1 MDRAQEIGLFRW
13 QIVGEA
19 TDVSL
24 SARERGRLVRALAER
39 EHLAPDG
46 RWVRVGRN
54 TLDRWI
60 RAYREG
66 GFDALVPAPRR
77 VANATPERLL
87 ELAVALRREQPART
101 AAQIHRIIVEA
112 EGAAPSAR
120 TIQRHLAAA
129 GLPWKGSQ
137 IARALGRFEAESRN
151 ELWTGDAL
159 HGPLIDGR
167 RVFLFCFIDDHS
179 RLLVGYR
186 WAAREDVLNASR
198 ALRAGIA
205 ARGLPKAVYVD
216 NGSPF
221 VSGQLLRACAVLG
234 IRLIHSTPGRPEGRG
249 KIERVF
255 RTVREQ
261 LLVELEDRPPAS
273 LEDLNRI
280 FQSWVEQVYHRRVH
294 TETGQTPL
302 ERFLAAG
309 PPPLPS
315 ELALTGAFRWSE
327 RRTVSKTGTVGMHGN
342 TYEVDPE
349 LAGRQVDLVFDPLE
363 LADVA
368 VQIDGRHVG
377 LAVRAAGSNVTSIHA
392 PSRPSRRREPT
403 GIDYLGLIQKRR
415 EQELQQR
422 IDYRHLPAA
431 GGERPRRQQGDDGMS
446 IDRLRAHWGLSRTPF
461 TKELATSMLFASAAH
476 QEAVAR
482 VGWIISERALG
493 VVCGEVGAGKTVAA
507 RAATASLDSS
517 RYSIIYL
524 PNPASG
530 RAGSTPRSS
539 PRSAPPPGSIG
550 RR

>member
-1 MDRAQEIGLFRW
+1 MDRAQQIGLFRW
-13 QIVGEA
+13 RIVGEA

-39 EHLAPDG
+39 EHLHPDG

-77 VANATPERLL
+77 RAKGTPERL
-87 ELAVALRREQPART
+87 ELAVALRSEQPART
-101 AAQIHRIIVEA
+101 AAQIHRIILEA
-112 EGAAPSAR
+112 EGTAPSAW
-120 TIQRHLAAA
+120 TIQRHLKVA
-129 GLPWKGSQ
+129 GLPWKGSAV
-137 IARALGRFEAESRN
+137 ARALGRFEAEHRN

-159 HGPLIDGR
+159 HGPLIDGHR
-167 RVFLFCFIDDHS
+167 TFLFCFLDDHS

-198 ALRAGIA
+198 ALRAGMA

-255 RTVREQ
+255 RTVRDQ

-280 FQSWVEQVYHRRVH
+280 FQSWAEQVYHRRVH

-315 ELALTGAFRWSE
+315 ELALIGAFRWSE

-342 TYEVDPE
+342 TYEIDPE
-349 LAGRQVDLVFDPLE
+349 LAGREVDLVFDPLE

-368 VQIDGRHVG
+368 VQIDGQHRG
-377 LAVRAAGSNVTSIHA
+377 LAVPLRIKRHVHPRAQPPAA
-392 PSRPSRRREPT
+392 PAQPT

-422 IDYRHLPAA
+422 IDYRHLPGPGGAA
-431 GGERPRRQQGDDGMS
+431 ANDQNDN
-446 IDRLRAHWGLSRTPF
+446 
-461 TKELATSMLFASAAH
+461 KETT
-476 QEAVAR
+476 E
-482 VGWIISERALG
+482 
-493 VVCGEVGAGKTVAA
+493 
-507 RAATASLDSS
+507 
-517 RYSIIYL
+517 
-524 PNPASG
+524 
-530 RAGSTPRSS
+530 
-539 PRSAPPPGSIG
+539 
-550 RR
+550 

>member
-1 MDRAQEIGLFRW
+1 LFRW

-19 TDVSL
+19 TDMSL

-46 RWVRVGRN
+46 RWIRVGRN

-77 VANATPERLL
+77 VANATPERLF

-120 TIQRHLAAA
+120 TIQRHLAAL
-129 GLPWKGSQ
+129 GLPWKGSPV
-137 IARALGRFEAESRN
+137 ARALGRFEAESRN

-179 RLLVGYR
+179 RLLAGYR

-234 IRLIHSTPGRPEGRG
+234 IRLIHSRPGRPEGRG

-280 FQSWVEQVYHRRVH
+280 FQAWVEQVYHRRVH

-309 PPPLPS
+309 PPTLPG

-327 RRTVSKTGTVGMHGN
+327 RRTVSKTGTVSMHGN
-342 TYEVDPE
+342 TYEIDPE

-377 LAVRAAGSNVTSIHA
+377 MAVPLQIKRHVHPRAQ
-392 PSRPSRRREPT
+392 PQREPGAPT
-403 GIDYLGLIQKRR
+403 GIDYLSLIQKRR

-422 IDYRHLPAA
+422 IDYRHLPAV
-431 GGERPRRQQGDDGMS
+431 D
-446 IDRLRAHWGLSRTPF
+446 
-461 TKELATSMLFASAAH
+461 
-476 QEAVAR
+476 
-482 VGWIISERALG
+482 
-493 VVCGEVGAGKTVAA
+493 
-507 RAATASLDSS
+507 RAAEDDENDNKEMT
-517 RYSIIYL
+517 
-524 PNPASG
+524 G
-530 RAGSTPRSS
+530 
-539 PRSAPPPGSIG
+539 
-550 RR
+550 

>member
-1 MDRAQEIGLFRW
+1 MDRAQEIGLLRW

-24 SARERGRLVRALAER
+24 SARERGRLVRALAGR
-39 EHLAPDG
+39 EHLGPDG
-46 RWVRVGRN
+46 RRVRVARN

-60 RAYREG
+60 RAYREA
-66 GFDALVPAPRR
+66 GFDGLVPAPRR
-77 VANATPERLL
+77 VANGTPERLL

-112 EGAAPSAR
+112 EGVSPSAR

-129 GLPWKGSQ
+129 GLAWKGGPV
-137 IARALGRFEAESRN
+137 ARALGRFEAEFRN

-167 RVFLFCFIDDHS
+167 RVFLFCFIDDRS

-234 IRLIHSTPGRPEGRG
+234 IRLIHSRPGRPEGRG

-255 RTVREQ
+255 RTIREQ
-261 LLVELEDRPPAS
+261 VLVELEDHPPAT
-273 LEDLNRI
+273 LDELNRI

-302 ERFLAAG
+302 ERFLAPGA
-309 PPPLPS
+309 PTLPG

-327 RRTVSKTGTVGMHGN
+327 RRTVSKTGTVSMHGN
-342 TYEVDPE
+342 SYEVDPE

-377 LAVRAAGSNVTSIHA
+377 LAVALKIARHVHPRAQPPAQPGES
-392 PSRPSRRREPT
+392 T
-403 GIDYLGLIQKRR
+403 GIDYLGLIRQRR
-415 EQELQQR
+415 EQELQKR
-422 IDYRHLPAA
+422 IDYRHLPAFDA
-431 GGERPRRQQGDDGMS
+431 AAENDENDTRR
-446 IDRLRAHWGLSRTPF
+446 
-461 TKELATSMLFASAAH
+461 
-476 QEAVAR
+476 
-482 VGWIISERALG
+482 
-493 VVCGEVGAGKTVAA
+493 
-507 RAATASLDSS
+507 
-517 RYSIIYL
+517 
-524 PNPASG
+524 
-530 RAGSTPRSS
+530 
-539 PRSAPPPGSIG
+539 
-550 RR
+550 

>member
-1 MDRAQEIGLFRW
+1 VDRAQEIGLFRW
-13 QIVGEA
+13 KIVGEA

-39 EHLAPDG
+39 EHLDPDG
-46 RWVRVGRN
+46 RWVRVTRN

-60 RAYREG
+60 RAYRQG
-66 GFDALVPAPRR
+66 GFDALVPAARR
-77 VANATPERLL
+77 PARGTPERL

-120 TIQRHLAAA
+120 TIQRHLQAV
-129 GLPWKGSQ
+129 GLPWKSSAV
-137 IARALGRFEAESRN
+137 ARALGRFEAEAPN

-167 RVFLFCFIDDHS
+167 RTFLFCFLDDHS

-205 ARGLPKAVYVD
+205 ARGVPKAVYVD

-221 VSGQLLRACAVLG
+221 VSGQLLRACAMLG

-280 FQSWVEQVYHRRVH
+280 FQSWAEQVYHRRVH
-294 TETGQTPL
+294 TETEQTPL
-302 ERFLAAG
+302 ERFLAPG
-309 PPPLPS
+309 VPSRPS
-315 ELALTGAFRWSE
+315 EASLREAFRWSE
-327 RRTVSKTGTVGMHGN
+327 RRTASKTGTVGMHGN

-349 LAGRQVDLVFDPLE
+349 LAGRQVDLIFDPLE
-363 LADVA
+363 LTEVE
-368 VQIDGRHVG
+368 VRLDGRQRGMAVALVIKRHVHP
-377 LAVRAAGSNVTSIHA
+377 RAQP
-392 PSRPSRRREPT
+392 PSRPVEPT

-422 IDYRHLPAA
+422 IDYRHLPGSGGAA
-431 GGERPRRQQGDDGMS
+431 ENDENDD
-446 IDRLRAHWGLSRTPF
+446 DY
-461 TKELATSMLFASAAH
+461 KEM
-476 QEAVAR
+476 
-482 VGWIISERALG
+482 
-493 VVCGEVGAGKTVAA
+493 
-507 RAATASLDSS
+507 TA
-517 RYSIIYL
+517 
-524 PNPASG
+524 
-530 RAGSTPRSS
+530 
-539 PRSAPPPGSIG
+539 
-550 RR
+550 

>member
-1 MDRAQEIGLFRW
+1 VDRAQEIGLFRW
-13 QIVGEA
+13 RIVGEA

-39 EHLAPDG
+39 EHLDPDG

-66 GFDALVPAPRR
+66 GFDGLVPAPRR
-77 VANATPERLL
+77 VANGTPERVL

-101 AAQIHRIIVEA
+101 AAQIHRILVEA

-129 GLPWKGSQ
+129 GLPWKGSAV
-137 IARALGRFEAESRN
+137 ARALGRFEAESRN

-167 RVFLFCFIDDHS
+167 RVFLFCFLDDHS

-198 ALRAGIA
+198 ALRAGIG
-205 ARGLPKAVYVD
+205 ARGVPKAVYVD

-221 VSGQLLRACAVLG
+221 VSGQLLRSCAVLG

-273 LEDLNRI
+273 LEELSQV
-280 FQSWVEQVYHRRVH
+280 FQAWVEQVYHRRVH
-294 TETGQTPL
+294 TATRQAPL
-302 ERFLAAG
+302 ERFLAGGA
-309 PPPLPS
+309 PTVPT
-315 ELALTGAFRWSE
+315 ERALREAFRWSE
-327 RRTVSKTGTVGMHGN
+327 RRTVSKTATVAMHGN
-342 TYEVDPE
+342 TYEIDPE
-349 LAGRQVDLVFDPLE
+349 LAGRRVDLIFDPLE
-363 LADVA
+363 LAEVE
-368 VQIDGRHVG
+368 VRLDGRHRG
-377 LAVRAAGSNVTSIHA
+377 MAVPLQIKRHVHPRAQPPVA
-392 PSRPSRRREPT
+392 PAEPT

-422 IDYRHLPAA
+422 IDYRNLPA
-431 GGERPRRQQGDDGMS
+431 GDDVHNDDS
-446 IDRLRAHWGLSRTPF
+446 
-461 TKELATSMLFASAAH
+461 KEMT
-476 QEAVAR
+476 
-482 VGWIISERALG
+482 G
-493 VVCGEVGAGKTVAA
+493 
-507 RAATASLDSS
+507 
-517 RYSIIYL
+517 
-524 PNPASG
+524 
-530 RAGSTPRSS
+530 
-539 PRSAPPPGSIG
+539 
-550 RR
+550 

>member
-19 TDVSL
+19 TDMAL

-46 RWVRVGRN
+46 RWVRVARN

-66 GFDALVPAPRR
+66 GFDGLVPAPRR
-77 VANATPERLL
+77 VARRSPERVL

-129 GLPWKGSQ
+129 GLPWKSSAV
-137 IARALGRFEAESRN
+137 ARALGRFEAESRN

-159 HGPLIDGR
+159 HGPLIDGH

-221 VSGQLLRACAVLG
+221 VSGQLLRACGVLG
-234 IRLIHSTPGRPEGRG
+234 IGLIHSTPGRPEGRG

-273 LEDLNRI
+273 LEELNRL
-280 FQSWVEQVYHRRVH
+280 FQTWVEQVYHRRVH
-294 TETGQTPL
+294 SETGQAPL
-302 ERFLAAG
+302 ERFLAVG

-315 ELALTGAFRWSE
+315 EVALAGAFRWSE
-327 RRTVSKTGTVGMHGN
+327 RRTVSKTGTVSMHGN
-342 TYEVDPE
+342 IYEVDAD
-349 LAGRQVDLVFDPLE
+349 LAGRQVDLVFDPLQ

-368 VQIDGRHVG
+368 VQIDRRHVG
-377 LAVRAAGSNVTSIHA
+377 LAVALRIKRHVHPRAQLPVTPA
-392 PSRPSRRREPT
+392 VAT
-403 GIDYLGLIQKRR
+403 GIDYLALLHKRR
-415 EQELQQR
+415 EEELRQR
-422 IDYRHLPAA
+422 IDYRNLPT
-431 GGERPRRQQGDDGMS
+431 GDEDHDDDS
-446 IDRLRAHWGLSRTPF
+446 
-461 TKELATSMLFASAAH
+461 KEIK
-476 QEAVAR
+476 
-482 VGWIISERALG
+482 G
-493 VVCGEVGAGKTVAA
+493 
-507 RAATASLDSS
+507 
-517 RYSIIYL
+517 
-524 PNPASG
+524 
-530 RAGSTPRSS
+530 
-539 PRSAPPPGSIG
+539 
-550 RR
+550 

>member
-13 QIVGEA
+13 RIVGEA

-39 EHLAPDG
+39 EHLDPDG

-77 VANATPERLL
+77 AANSMPERL

-120 TIQRHLAAA
+120 TIQRHLKAA
-129 GLPWKGSQ
+129 GLSWKGSPV
-137 IARALGRFEAESRN
+137 ARALGRFEAEHRN

-167 RVFLFCFIDDHS
+167 RTFLFCFLDDHS

-198 ALRAGIA
+198 ALRAGMA
-205 ARGLPKAVYVD
+205 ARGMPKAVYVD

-234 IRLIHSTPGRPEGRG
+234 IRLIHSRPGRPEGRG

-255 RTVREQ
+255 RTVRDQ

-280 FQSWVEQVYHRRVH
+280 FQSWAEQVYHRRVH

-302 ERFLAAG
+302 DRFLAQG

-315 ELALTGAFRWSE
+315 ELALSGAFRWSE

-349 LAGRQVDLVFDPLE
+349 LVGREVDLVFDPLE
-363 LADVA
+363 LAEVA
-368 VQIDGRHVG
+368 VQIDGQHRG
-377 LAVRAAGSNVTSIHA
+377 LAVPLQIKRHVHPRAQPPPA
-392 PSRPSRRREPT
+392 PAEPT

-422 IDYRHLPAA
+422 IDYRHLPGPGAE
-431 GGERPRRQQGDDGMS
+431 GNENDDEEM
-446 IDRLRAHWGLSRTPF
+446 
-461 TKELATSMLFASAAH
+461 
-476 QEAVAR
+476 
-482 VGWIISERALG
+482 
-493 VVCGEVGAGKTVAA
+493 
-507 RAATASLDSS
+507 TA
-517 RYSIIYL
+517 
-524 PNPASG
+524 
-530 RAGSTPRSS
+530 
-539 PRSAPPPGSIG
+539 
-550 RR
+550 

>member
-13 QIVGEA
+13 KIVGEA

-39 EHLAPDG
+39 EHLDPDG

-66 GFDALVPAPRR
+66 GFDALVPTPRR
-77 VANATPERLL
+77 PVKGTPERLD
-87 ELAVALRREQPART
+87 LAVALRREQPART
-101 AAQIHRIIVEA
+101 AAQIHRIILEA

-120 TIQRHLAAA
+120 TIQRHLKAV
-129 GLPWKGSQ
+129 GLPWKSSGV
-137 IARALGRFEAESRN
+137 ARALGRFEAESPN

-159 HGPLIDGR
+159 HGPIVDGHR
-167 RVFLFCFIDDHS
+167 AFLFCFLDDHS

-186 WAAREDVLNASR
+186 WAARENVLNASS

-205 ARGLPKAVYVD
+205 ARGVPKAVYVD

-234 IRLIHSTPGRPEGRG
+234 VRLIHSTPGRPEGRG

-255 RTVREQ
+255 RTIRDQV
-261 LLVELEDRPPAS
+261 LVELEDRPPAS

-294 TETGQTPL
+294 TETEQTPL
-302 ERFLAAG
+302 ERFLAPG
-309 PPPLPS
+309 PPSRPNEVLLR
-315 ELALTGAFRWSE
+315 EAFCWSE
-327 RRTVSKTGTVGMHGN
+327 RRTVSRTGTVGMHGN
-342 TYEVDPE
+342 TYEIDPE

-363 LADVA
+363 LTE
-368 VQIDGRHVG
+368 VQVRLDGRDRG
-377 LAVRAAGSNVTSIHA
+377 LAVPRVIKRHVHPRAQPAAEPTV
-392 PSRPSRRREPT
+392 PT

-422 IDYRHLPAA
+422 IDYRNLPTA
-431 GGERPRRQQGDDGMS
+431 GDENNNNN
-446 IDRLRAHWGLSRTPF
+446 DR
-461 TKELATSMLFASAAH
+461 EM
-476 QEAVAR
+476 
-482 VGWIISERALG
+482 
-493 VVCGEVGAGKTVAA
+493 
-507 RAATASLDSS
+507 TA
-517 RYSIIYL
+517 
-524 PNPASG
+524 
-530 RAGSTPRSS
+530 
-539 PRSAPPPGSIG
+539 
-550 RR
+550 

>member
-1 MDRAQEIGLFRW
+1 VDRAQEIGLFRW

-24 SARERGRLVRALAER
+24 SARERGRLVRGLAER

-46 RWVRVGRN
+46 RRVRVGRN

-66 GFDALVPAPRR
+66 GFDGLVPAPRR
-77 VANATPERLL
+77 VANGTPERVL

-101 AAQIHRIIVEA
+101 AAQIHRIIVAA

-129 GLPWKGSQ
+129 GLPWKGGPV
-137 IARALGRFEAESRN
+137 ARALGRFEAESRN

-167 RVFLFCFIDDHS
+167 RTFLFCFLDDHS

-186 WAAREDVLNASR
+186 WAGREDVLNASR

-234 IRLIHSTPGRPEGRG
+234 IRLIHSAPGRPQGRG

-261 LLVELEDRPPAS
+261 VLVELEDRPPAS
-273 LEDLNRI
+273 LDDLNRI
-280 FQSWVEQVYHRRVH
+280 FQSWVEQVYHRRIH

-309 PPPLPS
+309 PPTLPS
-315 ELALTGAFRWSE
+315 ELALMGAFRWSE
-327 RRTVSKTGTVGMHGN
+327 RRTVSRTGTVSMHGN

-363 LADVA
+363 LAEVA

-377 LAVRAAGSNVTSIHA
+377 LAIALQIKRHVHPRAQPPTPPAA
-392 PSRPSRRREPT
+392 PT
-403 GIDYLGLIQKRR
+403 GIDYLALIEKRHD
-415 EQELQQR
+415 QQQQQR
-422 IDYRHLPAA
+422 IDYRNLPGPPADGTA
-431 GGERPRRQQGDDGMS
+431 NDDENDDNEEMTG
-446 IDRLRAHWGLSRTPF
+446 
-461 TKELATSMLFASAAH
+461 
-476 QEAVAR
+476 
-482 VGWIISERALG
+482 
-493 VVCGEVGAGKTVAA
+493 
-507 RAATASLDSS
+507 
-517 RYSIIYL
+517 
-524 PNPASG
+524 
-530 RAGSTPRSS
+530 
-539 PRSAPPPGSIG
+539 
-550 RR
+550 